1 MTGGARATPTDEL
14 QNAVGRRFNTSRTV
28 NSPLR
33 SPREPGGEL
42 DYTTVDYF
50 SETSLIDNP
59 EPYYDFQLAQGPVWR
74 EPHYGMFIVSGYH
87 EVASVQRDPDTFS
100 SCNAFSGPFARLPEG
115 TAGGDVDEVIQ
126 TYRHVFANSETLV
139 TFDPP
144 EHTAHRGLM
153 MRLLTPRRLKD
164 NEEFIWRAAAE
175 EIERI
180 AQHGECEFLGDFAQP
195 FSMLVIADL
204 LGIPQSDRPG
214 LRERVLAKGSPG
226 VVGQGLQGSHLQY
239 LEEFFTQY
247 IEDRRREPRNDVLT
261 QMATAAFPDGSTPE
275 VIDVVR
281 AAAILFAGGQGST
294 ARFQASAMKIIAEH
308 QDLQSKLREDF
319 TLIPDFIEE
328 ALRLYS
334 TTKIT
339 FRMARKSVTLGGL
352 DIPAG
357 TTLMLLV
364 AAADRDPRRFECPE
378 VLRMDRTNA
387 RDHVGFGRGPHA
399 CPGGPLVRAETR
411 IVLETALRRLQDIR
425 ISDTKHGP
433 PGARHFEYT
442 PSYIT
447 RGVEAVHLEF
457 RAA

>member
-1 MTGGARATPTDEL
+1 M
-14 QNAVGRRFNTSRTV
+14 
-28 NSPLR
+28 
-33 SPREPGGEL
+33 
-42 DYTTVDYF
+42 DYATVDYF

-74 EPHYGMFIVSGYH
+74 EPHYGMFIVSGYD
-87 EVASVQRDPDTFS
+87 EVAAVWRDPETFS
-100 SCNAFSGPFARLPEG
+100 SCNAFSGPFPRLPEG
-115 TAGGDVDEVIQ
+115 AAGADVDEVIRA
-126 TYRHVFANSETLV
+126 YRHVFANSECLV

-153 MRLLTPRRLKD
+153 MRLLTPRRLRE
-164 NEEFIWRAAAE
+164 NEEFMWRAAGE
-175 EIERI
+175 EMERI
-180 AQHGECEFLGDFAQP
+180 AGKGECEFLGDFAQP

-204 LGIPQSDRPG
+204 LGIPQSDRPT
-214 LRERVLAKGSPG
+214 LRARILAKGSPG

-239 LEEFFTQY
+239 LEEFFTPY
-247 IEDRRREPRNDVLT
+247 VEDRRREPRDDVLT
-261 QMATAAFPDGSTPE
+261 QMATATFPDGSTPE

-294 ARFQASAMKIIAEH
+294 ARFQASAMKIIAERP
-308 QDLQSKLREDF
+308 DLQSKLREDF

-334 TTKIT
+334 TTKVT
-339 FRMARKSVTLGGL
+339 FRVARKSATLGGV

-357 TTLMLLV
+357 SMLTLLV
-364 AAADRDPRRFECPE
+364 AAADRDPLRFECPDE
-378 VLRMDRTNA
+378 LRIDRANA

-411 IVLETALRRLQDIR
+411 IVLEAALRRLQDIR

-457 RAA
+457 TPA